1 MIEKGYCGGETE
13 VMMTKAELECM
24 LAEAEERGYRRGA
37 KQNEKLKEV
46 LRVVSAIIEIV
57 NYE

>member
-1 MIEKGYCGGETE
+1 MIEKGYCGEETK
-13 VMMTKAELECM
+13 VIMTKAELECM

-46 LRVVSAIIEIV
+46 LRAVSAIIEIV